1 MDNHLAEFDLLM
13 EGRQRGAKEG
23 CSGTS
28 GNPMIDRIV
37 TMDCFR
43 KKSNILIMARVD
55 VKKTY
60 DSVDHTQM
68 PL

>member
-13 EGRQRGAKEG
+13 EGGQRGAKEG

-37 TMDCFR
+37 TMDCHG
-43 KKSNILIMARVD
+43 KSEIF
-55 VKKTY
+55 
-60 DSVDHTQM
+60 
-68 PL
+68 